1 MVPSW
6 NVGHSTFSKP
16 DAHMM
21 PLADEGQQNGT
32 VPRSWLFSSCAILYG
47 KSWCEERLPIGTR
60 HVMVT
65 KLAVAFFPTST
76 KEMSEDDT
84 PHDESESLFGW

>member
-21 PLADEGQQNGT
+21 PLAGEGQQNGT
-32 VPRSWLFSSCAILYG
+32 VPRSWLFFVLRHFIWQELMRRAP
-47 KSWCEERLPIGTR
+47 PIGAR

-65 KLAVAFFPTST
+65 KMAIAFFPTST

-84 PHDESESLFGW
+84 PHDESESLLG